1 MVRIGK
7 YVLFEKAEREQRNN
21 KALDPLEESP
31 TVAIMNQQIG
41 QMQEQIKELKN
52 EIGHQNIEKKQI
64 WEMQVHIKE
73 LKNEIER
80 LKSGN
85 IAKITKE
92 KYTPSE
98 DLKDA
103 IVHLVTKEP
112 LTSTEIRERVKANA
126 NRTTRALKE
135 LQVEGK
141 VEMRKDGRKKLYYTK
156 NTGKNGKK

>member
-7 YVLFEKAEREQRNN
+7 YVLFEKAEREHQDN
-21 KALDPLEESP
+21 KALDPLKESP
-31 TVAIMNQQIG
+31 TMALMNQQIG
-41 QMQEQIKELKN
+41 QMQEQIRELKS
-52 EIGHQNIEKKQI
+52 
-64 WEMQVHIKE
+64 
-73 LKNEIER
+73 EIER

-103 IVHLVTKEP
+103 IVQLVRKEP
-112 LTSTEIRERVKANA
+112 LTSSEIREQVKANA

-135 LQVEGK
+135 LRVEGK

-156 NTGKNGKK
+156 NTGKDGKV